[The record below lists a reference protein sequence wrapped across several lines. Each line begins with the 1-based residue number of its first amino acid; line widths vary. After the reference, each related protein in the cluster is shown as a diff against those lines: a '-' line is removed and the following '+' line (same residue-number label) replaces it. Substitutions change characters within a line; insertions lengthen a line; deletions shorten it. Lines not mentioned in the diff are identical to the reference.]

1 MQVHHT
7 ALDKQTHKNTNAKLK
22 YGFFTELMAKRN
34 KKLLMFSTYINT
46 NQYTQI

>member
-22 YGFFTELMAKRN
+22 YGFFTELTVKRN
-34 KKLLMFSTYINT
+34 TKLLMFSTYTNA
-46 NQYTQI
+46 NQYTHI